1 LIANWTPTTREAL
14 KRENHP
20 RFIWSDAYR
29 HVISAGTGVLLMI
42 SFVALISAT
51 VVLLPE
57 YSSNRTVA
65 ALRADRDVMVNDSA
79 PAEVLFA
86 RAYFFLLSHQRI
98 EEVQVLSEILARR
111 GDTRIFPSLLF
122 NLGNARLRQAFGLIA
137 NEDLSGAIPFV
148 NLAKRDFRR
157 VLELEPDNW
166 NAKYNLDV
174 AMRLVRDY
182 PLGQENE
189 GDTLPASKQLW
200 PDMPGIPEGLP

>member
-1 LIANWTPTTREAL
+1 MSANWTATSRLAL
-14 KRENHP
+14 KRVNGSRLAWPDAHR
-20 RFIWSDAYR
+20 RFISTGA
-29 HVISAGTGVLLMI
+29 GVLLLI
-42 SFVALISAT
+42 SLVALMCAT
-51 VVLLPE
+51 VVLLSE
-57 YSSNRTVA
+57 YSGNRTVA
-65 ALRADRDVMVNDSA
+65 ALRADRDVLVNDSA
-79 PAEVLFA
+79 PVEVLFA
-86 RAYFFLLSHQRI
+86 RACFLLSHERI
-98 EEVQVLSEILARR
+98 EEAQVLSEILAQRD
-111 GDTRIFPSLLF
+111 DTKVFPSLLF
-122 NLGNARLRQAFGLIA
+122 NLGNARLRQAFGLIT

>member
-1 LIANWTPTTREAL
+1 MSANWTATSRLAL
-14 KRENHP
+14 KRVNDSRLAWP
-20 RFIWSDAYR
+20 DAYR
-29 HVISAGTGVLLMI
+29 RFISTGAGVLLLI
-42 SFVALISAT
+42 SLVALMCAT
-51 VVLLPE
+51 VVLLSE
-57 YSSNRTVA
+57 YSGNRTVA
-65 ALRADRDVMVNDSA
+65 ALRADRDVLVNDSA
-79 PAEVLFA
+79 PVEVLFA
-86 RAYFFLLSHQRI
+86 RACFLLSHERI
-98 EEVQVLSEILARR
+98 EEAQVLSEILAQRD
-111 GDTRIFPSLLF
+111 DTKVFPSLLF
-122 NLGNARLRQAFGLIA
+122 NLGNARLRQAFGLIT

>member
-1 LIANWTPTTREAL
+1 LRTNWAPNSRAAL
-14 KRENHP
+14 KRVDRSRLAWP
-20 RFIWSDAYR
+20 DAYR
-29 HVISAGTGVLLMI
+29 RFISTGAGVLLLI
-42 SFVALISAT
+42 SLVALMCAT
-51 VVLLPE
+51 VVLVSE
-57 YSSNRTVA
+57 YSSNQTVA
-65 ALRADRDVMVNDSA
+65 ALRADRDALVNDSA

-86 RAYFFLLSHQRI
+86 RACFLFSHQRI
-98 EEVQVLSEILARR
+98 EEAQVLSEIMAQR
-111 GDTRIFPSLLF
+111 GDTKVFSSLLF
-122 NLGNARLRQAFGLIA
+122 NLGNARLRQAVGLIT

-157 VLELEPDNW
+157 VLELEPANW

-200 PDMPGIPEGLP
+200 PDIPGIPEGLP

>member
-1 LIANWTPTTREAL
+1 MAWP
-14 KRENHP
+14 
-20 RFIWSDAYR
+20 DAYR
-29 HVISAGTGVLLMI
+29 RFISTGAGVLLLI
-42 SFVALISAT
+42 SLVALMCAT
-51 VVLLPE
+51 VVLLSE
-57 YSSNRTVA
+57 YSGNRTVA
-65 ALRADRDVMVNDSA
+65 ALRADRDVLVNDSA
-79 PAEVLFA
+79 PVEVLFA
-86 RAYFFLLSHQRI
+86 RACFLLSHERI
-98 EEVQVLSEILARR
+98 EEAQVLSEILAQRD
-111 GDTRIFPSLLF
+111 DTKVFPSLLF
-122 NLGNARLRQAFGLIA
+122 NLGNARLRQAFGLIT

>member
-1 LIANWTPTTREAL
+1 MVWPN
-14 KRENHP
+14 
-20 RFIWSDAYR
+20 AYR
-29 HVISAGTGVLLMI
+29 RLISTGAGVLLLI
-42 SFVALISAT
+42 SLVALMCAA
-51 VVLLPE
+51 VVLLSE
-57 YSSNRTVA
+57 YSSNQTVA
-65 ALRADRDVMVNDSA
+65 ALRADRDVLVNDSA

-86 RAYFFLLSHQRI
+86 RACFLLSHQRI
-98 EEVQVLSEILARR
+98 EEAQVLSEILVRR
-111 GDTRIFPSLLF
+111 GDTKLFPSLLF
-122 NLGNARLRQAFGLIA
+122 NLGNARLRQAFGLIS

-157 VLELEPDNW
+157 VLEFEPYNW

-182 PLGQENE
+182 PLGQDNE

>member
-1 LIANWTPTTREAL
+1 M
-14 KRENHP
+14 
-20 RFIWSDAYR
+20 
-29 HVISAGTGVLLMI
+29 VLL
-42 SFVALISAT
+42 S
-51 VVLLPE
+51 E
-57 YSSNRTVA
+57 YSGNRTVA
-65 ALRADRDVMVNDSA
+65 ALRADRDVLVNDSA
-79 PAEVLFA
+79 PVEVLFA
-86 RAYFFLLSHQRI
+86 RACFLLSHERI
-98 EEVQVLSEILARR
+98 EEAQVLSEILAQRD
-111 GDTRIFPSLLF
+111 DTKVFPSLLF
-122 NLGNARLRQAFGLIA
+122 NLGNARLRQAFGLIT

>member
-1 LIANWTPTTREAL
+1 MSANWAATSRLAL
-14 KRENHP
+14 KRVNGS
-20 RFIWSDAYR
+20 RFSWPDAYR
-29 HVISAGTGVLLMI
+29 RLISTGAGVLLMI
-42 SFVALISAT
+42 SLVALICAT
-51 VVLLPE
+51 VVLLSE

-65 ALRADRDVMVNDSA
+65 ALRADRDVMVDDSA
-79 PAEVLFA
+79 PVEVLFA
-86 RAYFFLLSHQRI
+86 RACFLLSHQRI
-98 EEVQVLSEILARR
+98 EEAQVLSVILVRR
-111 GDTRIFPSLLF
+111 GDTKLVPSLLF
-122 NLGNARLRQAFGLIA
+122 NLGNARLRQAFDLIT

>member
-1 LIANWTPTTREAL
+1 MSANRAATSRLAL
-14 KRENHP
+14 KRVNGS
-20 RFIWSDAYR
+20 RFSWPDAYR
-29 HVISAGTGVLLMI
+29 RLISTGAGVLLMI
-42 SFVALISAT
+42 SLVALICAT
-51 VVLLPE
+51 VVLLSE

-65 ALRADRDVMVNDSA
+65 ALRADRDVMVDDSA
-79 PAEVLFA
+79 PVEVLFA
-86 RAYFFLLSHQRI
+86 RACFLLSHQRI
-98 EEVQVLSEILARR
+98 EEAQVLSVILVRR
-111 GDTRIFPSLLF
+111 GDTKLVPSLLF
-122 NLGNARLRQAFGLIA
+122 NLGNARLRQAFDLIT